1 MRFLTRNLDACVTYK
16 IIIPR
21 CGDITLVKCENRF
34 EIDSRNSGFPTF
46 QSSILLPFFET
57 SIRAE
62 LFPRFPSISNLNSFS
77 SSRKSLDQLSTQT
90 WSELPTQKRIRI
102 DSKFRRIISAK
113 LDRTTPICRQLW
125 ITLPQR
131 YTRLQPV
138 SGETRSEFRITVIT
152 SYMRC

>member
-57 SIRAE
+57 SIRAK
-62 LFPRFPSISNLNSFS
+62 LSSISINFQSKFFFVLEKILGPIIDANLIRTSYAEANTNRFEIPSHHRLNSIGPRQS
-77 SSRKSLDQLSTQT
+77 VANYELLCRKDTHVCNPFPEKLVRNSGSL
-90 WSELPTQKRIRI
+90 
-102 DSKFRRIISAK
+102 
-113 LDRTTPICRQLW
+113 
-125 ITLPQR
+125 
-131 YTRLQPV
+131 
-138 SGETRSEFRITVIT
+138 
-152 SYMRC
+152 